1 MKLITHEQIMSL
13 NISQKQGY
21 EWIKES
27 FLTKKDCQLP
37 PKISM
42 VEEGHVFYNV
52 MPSLNHNHKIGGIKM
67 VTRLPGRNPS
77 LNSEIFLYNM
87 EDAKLKAILDGN
99 YITAFRT
106 AAVAALAIDTFA
118 KKDFNTIAIM
128 GLGVTASAIMNMLS
142 YTLKDKNINKA
153 EDLNTKLNI
162 DFENL
167 VKENEE
173 FVRKAYLE
181 LKDSDLAN
189 YTNQIKDEFYEQIGS
204 LEALIEKGNYLMAS
218 KKVTE
223 IKALLDINKEEL
235 LKPQLSDNDGTSSI
249 GEISGGESSGG
260 TSPDG
265 VSSGGGN
272 AQTPSQS
279 LPNVPSTPSGA
290 VAPSGYSGG
299 LMINWDLTHAINES
313 NANGYRQGIN
323 REYFQR
329 YLNGEN
335 IEVLL
340 SERKQ
345 YPYDEIV
352 NGENKRGLAVDMKVT
367 YTSCNSNDI
376 STLINS
382 QSSIGLSLKEHPLR
396 NKQYDYI
403 ESFVVY
409 DGNTNIIYKLG
420 VATGFAD
427 PVE

>member
-1 MKLITHEQIMSL
+1 MKKINIIGTLTNVMKGSLKSKIIVTVVGVVIAGATVAGGIIIYNNRQENLNLEVSNDIELNQSEKEQRFKALRESYNQKIKLI
-13 NISQKQGY
+13 
-21 EWIKES
+21 ES
-27 FLTKKDCQLP
+27 FILTDSLDNV
-37 PKISM
+37 KIK
-42 VEEGHVFYNV
+42 
-52 MPSLNHNHKIGGIKM
+52 LNEFDK
-67 VTRLPGRNPS
+67 
-77 LNSEIFLYNM
+77 
-87 EDAKLKAILDGN
+87 
-99 YITAFRT
+99 
-106 AAVAALAIDTFA
+106 
-118 KKDFNTIAIM
+118 TI
-128 GLGVTASAIMNMLS
+128 
-142 YTLKDKNINKA
+142 KDKNLNKA

>member
-1 MKLITHEQIMSL
+1 MKKINIIGTLTNVMKGSLKSKIIVIVVGVVIAVTTVAGGIIIYNNRQENLNLEVSNDIELNQSEKEQRFKELRESYNQKIKLI
-13 NISQKQGY
+13 
-21 EWIKES
+21 ES
-27 FLTKKDCQLP
+27 FILTDSLDNV
-37 PKISM
+37 KIK
-42 VEEGHVFYNV
+42 
-52 MPSLNHNHKIGGIKM
+52 LNEFDK
-67 VTRLPGRNPS
+67 
-77 LNSEIFLYNM
+77 
-87 EDAKLKAILDGN
+87 
-99 YITAFRT
+99 
-106 AAVAALAIDTFA
+106 
-118 KKDFNTIAIM
+118 TI
-128 GLGVTASAIMNMLS
+128 
-142 YTLKDKNINKA
+142 KDKNLNKA

-162 DFENL
+162 DFENI

-235 LKPQLSDNDGTSSI
+235 LKPQLSDNDGTSSS
-249 GEISGGESSGG
+249 GEISGGASIGESSGG

-299 LMINWDLTHAINES
+299 LMINWDLTNKINS
-313 NANGYRQGIN
+313 NNPNWYRQDVN
-323 REYFQR
+323 REYFNR
-329 YLNGEN
+329 YLNGES
-335 IEVLL
+335 ISSLL
-340 SERKQ
+340 AETKQ
-345 YPYDEIV
+345 NPYYDIV
-352 NGENKRGLAVDMKVT
+352 NGVKRDCMAFDIKILQGT
-367 YTSCNSNDI
+367 YDSNDI
-376 STLINS
+376 SELINF
-382 QSSIGLSLKEHPLR
+382 QNGLSISLAEDPFR
-396 NKQYDYI
+396 NKNYDYF

-409 DGNTNIIYKLG
+409 NGSTNLIYKVG
-420 VATGFAD
+420 VATLFVD